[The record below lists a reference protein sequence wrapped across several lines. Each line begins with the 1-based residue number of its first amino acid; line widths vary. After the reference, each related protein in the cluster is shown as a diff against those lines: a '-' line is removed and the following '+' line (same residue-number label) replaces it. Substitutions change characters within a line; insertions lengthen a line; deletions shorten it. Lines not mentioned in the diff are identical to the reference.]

1 MIYFINTQ
9 KGSLYIL
16 AYDNSPVHRRC
27 NNENSTAVYYEEPQY
42 YLHDPIN
49 KKDTRNQTGLRLSK
63 SHHLHRRPLFFK
75 PPLSR
80 MMLVLLKPCKQAKG
94 GAGKG
99 RKEVRRIEELGVRI
113 SERMEDI
120 HFGQ

>member
-1 MIYFINTQ
+1 
-9 KGSLYIL
+9 
-16 AYDNSPVHRRC
+16 
-27 NNENSTAVYYEEPQY
+27 
-42 YLHDPIN
+42 
-49 KKDTRNQTGLRLSK
+49 
-63 SHHLHRRPLFFK
+63 
-75 PPLSR
+75 

-120 HFGQ
+120 HFGQSHNLDNMNNTSDRRD